1 MFEDGNSV
9 QECLVFGQVRALRKT
24 RVTEAAH
31 MERFSGAAAA
41 SVAVPV
47 VEALC
52 CTNPCS
58 ISCCPSE
65 PKRSSTLWRSC
76 CLRGLIITD
85 RMPFENMMTLR
96 RGVDEPAQ

>member
-24 RVTEAAH
+24 RVTEAAPR
-31 MERFSGAAAA
+31 ERFSGAAAA
-41 SVAVPV
+41 SVVVPV

-65 PKRSSTLWRSC
+65 PKR
-76 CLRGLIITD
+76 
-85 RMPFENMMTLR
+85 
-96 RGVDEPAQ
+96 